1 MIMNK
6 KIGKVLAELSLQ
18 VTKSNVNQ
26 TCMFIAHQPK
36 MPAGC
41 EKLRKVK

>member
-1 MIMNK
+1 MNK
-6 KIGKVLAELSLQ
+6 KFEKVLADLSLQ
-18 VTKSNVNQ
+18 VTKNNVNK
-26 TCMFIAHQPK
+26 TCTFIAHQPK